1 MPVGAAT
8 YFADRGQSFAF
19 AFWFMIC
26 KLNKSM
32 GVSIVQSPQN
42 DWNVVQH
49 SASSRLTTL
58 GPLVKT

>member
-32 GVSIVQSPQN
+32 GVSIVQSPPN
-42 DWNVVQH
+42 DWNVVQNL
-49 SASSRLTTL
+49 RDQD
-58 GPLVKT
+58 